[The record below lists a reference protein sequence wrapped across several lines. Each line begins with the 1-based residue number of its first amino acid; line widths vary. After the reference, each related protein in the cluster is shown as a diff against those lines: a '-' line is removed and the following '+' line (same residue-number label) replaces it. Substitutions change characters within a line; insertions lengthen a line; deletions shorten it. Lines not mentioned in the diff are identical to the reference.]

1 MAAKKKRVRRSKPL
15 FVKIKLGKLRDLLD
29 GKDAAD
35 VTVSRNF
42 IMDLATEG
50 VESEVEKKLGLK

>member
-1 MAAKKKRVRRSKPL
+1 MRRSKPL